1 MAAPAAPATR
11 LDPSSTYFK
20 SLVELSSVA
29 LGSTIESF
37 SDDFF
42 AEVHNMIKLGPPV
55 DMPGQFGPNGALM
68 DGWESRRHNRRHDCS
83 LLLNLQDAVSLNL
96 FFLGVSCGAES
107 TRHFAG
113 NECPATDVW
122 GTTVASGQ
130 FIKNDRANAET
141 MTLASPYQWQQIL
154 PLTPLGPAQQHFL
167 LLPQP
172 MGPFTHLKVT
182 QHPDGGIDSD
192 PIDLAS
198 ILQGG
203 RLTSTSDE
211 HYGVGSYLLLP
222 GRGKDREDG
231 WHTRR
236 SRGHLDTDRGDWLVA
251 ELGQGG
257 GFLEWCD
264 IDTKG
269 FKGNFPDQVALYGCE
284 VTKTGDSGTAKAITP
299 SIEDDMRGWACLL
312 DRQNV
317 GAHAHHVRGL
327 KEKGKRWTHVC
338 LRIYP
343 GQSSTA
349 EITSPPEREKAD
361 PRLLLFASISPTDG
375 GLKRLRLFGR
385 TSDGS
390 IDYASLTPM
399 EKPV

>member
-68 DGWESRRHNRRHDCS
+68 DGWESRRHNRRHDCR
-83 LLLNLQDAVSLNL
+83 DDRR
-96 FFLGVSCGAES
+96 FDID

-130 FIKNDRANAET
+130 FIKNDMAANPAPDPART
-141 MTLASPYQWQQIL
+141 GAATLSTSAPAHG
-154 PLTPLGPAQQHFL
+154 PLHA
-167 LLPQP
+167 PQN
-172 MGPFTHLKVT
+172 
-182 QHPDGGIDSD
+182 SD

-203 RLTSTSDE
+203 RVTSTSDE

-264 IDTKG
+264 IDTKD

-327 KEKGKRWTHVC
+327 KEKGKRWTHVY

-343 GQSSTA
+343 
-349 EITSPPEREKAD
+349 
-361 PRLLLFASISPTDG
+361 DG

>member
-1 MAAPAAPATR
+1 MAASLHPPHATTSASSSSPSSPRALAATR
-11 LDPSSTYFK
+11 LDTSSTHFK
-20 SLVELSSVA
+20 SLVELSSIA
-29 LGSTIESF
+29 LGATIESF

-55 DMPGQFGPNGALM
+55 DMPGQFGPNGSLM
-68 DGWESRRHNRRHDCS
+68 DGWER
-83 LLLNLQDAVSLNL
+83 AIVK
-96 FFLGVSCGAES
+96 LGAAGAIHGFDID

-122 GTTVASGQ
+122 GATVEPDQ
-130 FIKNDRANAET
+130 TIKNESD
-141 MTLASPYQWQQIL
+141 QWQQIL

-167 LLPQP
+167 LLPRP
-172 MGPFTHLKVT
+172 LGPFTHLKVT
-182 QHPDGGIDSD
+182 QHPDGGIGRFRAYGHIAPSSVDSSSNSKR
-192 PIDLAS
+192 IDLAS

-203 RLTSTSDE
+203 RVTSTSDE
-211 HYGVGSYLLLP
+211 HYSVGSYLLLP
-222 GRGKDREDG
+222 GRGKDMEDG

-236 SRGHLDTDRGDWLVA
+236 SRGRLDTDQGDWLVV

-264 IDTKG
+264 IDTKD

-284 VTKTGDSGTAKAITP
+284 ATAASSGTERPKIP
-299 SIEDDMRGWACLL
+299 PIEDAMRGWTCLL

-317 GAHAHHVRGL
+317 GAHAHHVREL
-327 KEKGKRWTHVC
+327 KEKGKTWAHVC

-343 GQSSTA
+343 
-349 EITSPPEREKAD
+349 
-361 PRLLLFASISPTDG
+361 DG

-385 TSDGS
+385 PSDGS
-390 IDYASLTPM
+390 VDYATLTPM
-399 EKPV
+399 EKPVFDDE